1 MYKLTPL
8 LNIDKIIKLLN
19 FYRYSRRIKKKKKRK
34 KEEDR
39 IGSENAKLEMNYA
52 KLEIIK

>member
-8 LNIDKIIKLLN
+8 LNINKIIKLPN
-19 FYRYSRRIKKKKKRK
+19 FYRYLRRIKKN
-34 KEEDR
+34 DR
-39 IGSENAKLEMNYA
+39 IGPENAKLEMNYA

>member
-8 LNIDKIIKLLN
+8 LNIDKIIKLPN
-19 FYRYSRRIKKKKKRK
+19 FYRYSRRIKKKIFKKN
-34 KEEDR
+34 DR
-39 IGSENAKLEMNYA
+39 IGPENAKLEMNYA

>member
-8 LNIDKIIKLLN
+8 LNIDKIIKLPN
-19 FYRYSRRIKKKKKRK
+19 FYRYSRRIKKNFKKN
-34 KEEDR
+34 DR
-39 IGSENAKLEMNYA
+39 IGPENAKLEMNYA